1 MIKILVKQPRD
12 ERHKDALSTEWQWF
26 NRGCNDTRNAYESCI
41 KVVDIDDM
49 LMRYCMYEEDL
60 PLKERQKEFSEYLL
74 EQIGEK

>member
-1 MIKILVKQPRD
+1 MIKILDKQPNVD
-12 ERHKDALSTEWQWF
+12 MFDYPKDIIH
-26 NRGCNDTRNAYESCI
+26 AYESCI